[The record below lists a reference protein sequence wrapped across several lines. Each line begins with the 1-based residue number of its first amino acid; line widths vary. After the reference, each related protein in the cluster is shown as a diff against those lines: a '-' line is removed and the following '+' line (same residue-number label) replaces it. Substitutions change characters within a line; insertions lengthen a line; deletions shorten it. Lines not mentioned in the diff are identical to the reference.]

1 MRRTIVMCVGVLML
15 AGAATATDLRG
26 RVEARNKHVSTPF
39 PLGGTAVSL
48 YREEGGQSRVVQSA
62 YTAPNGMYYFSRV
75 APGRYTL
82 RVEQQSY
89 QVEVGNAP
97 LQDLR
102 PIVIAR

>member
-1 MRRTIVMCVGVLML
+1 MRKIIVIGVGALML

-26 RVEARNKHVSTPF
+26 RVEARNRHVSTPF
-39 PLGGTAVSL
+39 PLAGTAVSL
-48 YREEGGQSRVVQSA
+48 VRQEAGQSKVVQSA

-82 RVEQQSY
+82 RVEQQSF
-89 QVEVGNAP
+89 QVDVGNAA